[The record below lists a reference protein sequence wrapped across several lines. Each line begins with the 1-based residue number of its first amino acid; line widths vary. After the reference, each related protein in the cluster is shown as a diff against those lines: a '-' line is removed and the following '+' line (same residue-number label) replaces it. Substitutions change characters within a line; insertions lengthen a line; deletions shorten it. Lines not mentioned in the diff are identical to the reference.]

1 MDDEQIRKL
10 LSDLPTAPFIWSA
23 EGKVVIMEE
32 KVVEA
37 GGDPF
42 AVAAWVEA
50 HGGDLDRTLPVVAT
64 RRGVTAIPKPKGK
77 RYYVVPEKELA
88 GSDVVLQKPTAAPR
102 PRRFC
107 GSPIDREV
115 RREHQGQ
122 AGGGGRC
129 HRRRG
134 SGGYRRHRQPQRQ
147 AAQSVAARL

>member
-23 EGKVVIMEE
+23 EAKVVIMEE

-37 GGDPF
+37 GGDPL

-88 GSDVVLQKPTAAPR
+88 GSDVVLQKAHG
-102 PRRFC
+102 RFP
-107 GSPIDREV
+107 S
-115 RREHQGQ
+115 
-122 AGGGGRC
+122 A
-129 HRRRG
+129 
-134 SGGYRRHRQPQRQ
+134 
-147 AAQSVAARL
+147 